1 MKILFL
7 ALRMAIEDLIEIVEI
22 VIKQQKQKQYVRNNL
37 KIEMLI
43 MFFFFNRQKR

>member
-43 MFFFFNRQKR
+43 MFFF

>member
-1 MKILFL
+1 
-7 ALRMAIEDLIEIVEI
+7 MAIEDLIEIVEI